1 MRAMTGIGTGG
12 ADRPGDHGPLRPAD
26 LAAAPARMR
35 AGRMGGGLL
44 LAVSIAAASSGGS
57 AD

>member
-1 MRAMTGIGTGG
+1 MTGIGTGG
-12 ADRPGDHGPLRPAD
+12 ADRPGDHGPLRPAG
-26 LAAAPARMR
+26 LAATPARMR